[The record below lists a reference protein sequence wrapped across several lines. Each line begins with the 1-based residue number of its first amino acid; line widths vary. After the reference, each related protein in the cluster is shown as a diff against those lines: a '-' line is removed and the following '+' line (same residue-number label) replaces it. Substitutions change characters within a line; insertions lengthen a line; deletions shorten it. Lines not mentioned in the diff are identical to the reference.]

1 LFDEKELRMVY
12 KYDGLI
18 GDCRNS
24 ATHIETGDMK
34 TFNLP
39 LVDITQRVILDG

>member
-18 GDCRNS
+18 GDCRNN
-24 ATHIETGDMK
+24 AAHIETGGMK
-34 TFNLP
+34 IFKP
-39 LVDITQRVILDG
+39 PPG